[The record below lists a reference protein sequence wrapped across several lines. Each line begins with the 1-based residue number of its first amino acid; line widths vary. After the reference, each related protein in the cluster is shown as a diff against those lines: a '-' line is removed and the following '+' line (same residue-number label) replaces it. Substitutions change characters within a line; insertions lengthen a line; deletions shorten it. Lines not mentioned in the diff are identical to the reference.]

1 MDVTGKNLLPKTKES
16 ISPPEINESEDGLI
30 VHHPERNMR
39 ISFKGKLALAIFVA
53 VLPLFIISLWLA
65 RGEENALWIILG
77 GLFAITLGLSLVQ
90 WATKPISALSH
101 QAKKLAGLK
110 IESHHLFGLLS
121 TEPPGDEVI
130 SNALEKI
137 ERNLNEIQS
146 LYNISQL
153 VASKTDLEGT
163 LGAIVKEAV
172 KLLDADA
179 GIIGLW
185 DTEKEIFQDIAECN
199 LPISFPGREFGAEES
214 FASQIAKTGRVIFLD
229 DYSSYPH
236 RLEELKEFEFRATVG
251 APLMVKGES
260 KGAIIVLSRDQS
272 RQFSFYD
279 GNLLATFASQA
290 GSALEKIRLYR
301 LAVDQ
306 FEYLSQT
313 KEQLALERKE
323 LAHAFSNMVHVQE
336 TERDRIAV
344 DIHDGVVQS
353 MVGSIFELRAVLV
366 QFTDIPEGLHSK
378 IMRVQ
383 TLLEE
388 SVLELRRV
396 IYNLRPITLDRVGLV
411 PAVNQLIEEF
421 SKLRDVC
428 PSIEVFGSP
437 YRFSPQ
443 AETAAY
449 RIIQESLNN
458 ACKHAHAKHVDI
470 VLRFYPDQIRI
481 SVIDD
486 GLGFSIE
493 EQSPYQGDHVGLI
506 GMKDRALSVGGELA
520 INSVLDKGT
529 EITLTLP
536 RSSPNMDNHED
547 LDELET
553 VSPAI
558 STSQE

>member
-1 MDVTGKNLLPKTKES
+1 MNTIGKKPIPKKKDN
-16 ISPPEINESEDGLI
+16 ISTPEIAEVENGLA
-30 VHHPERNMR
+30 VHHPERGMR
-39 ISFKGKLALAIFVA
+39 ISLKGKLTLAIIVA
-53 VLPLFIISLWLA
+53 VSPLFIISLCLVG
-65 RGEENALWIILG
+65 GEGNALWIILG
-77 GLFAITLGLSLVQ
+77 GLLAITLGLSLVQ

-110 IESHHLFGLLS
+110 IESRHLFGLLS

-137 ERNLNEIQS
+137 ERNLSEIQS

-153 VASKTDLEGT
+153 VASNTDLEGT
-163 LGAIVKEAV
+163 LSAIVKEAV
-172 KLLDADA
+172 ELLDADA

-185 DTEKEIFQDIAECN
+185 DTQKETFLDIAECN
-199 LPISFPGREFGAEES
+199 LPISFPGREFGADES

-236 RLEELKEFEFRATVG
+236 RLEELDNFKFRATVG

-306 FEYLSQT
+306 FEDLSQA
-313 KEQLALERKE
+313 KEQLALERQE
-323 LAHAFSNMVHVQE
+323 LARAFSNMVHVQE

-353 MVGSIFELRAVLV
+353 MVGSLFELRAVLV
-366 QFTDIPEGLHSK
+366 QFTDMPEGLQSK
-378 IMRVQ
+378 ILRVQ

-396 IYNLRPITLDRVGLV
+396 IYNLRPITLDRAGLE
-411 PAVNQLIEEF
+411 PAVNQLTEEF
-421 SKLRDVC
+421 NKLTDVR

-458 ACKHAHAKHVDI
+458 ACKHAHATRVDI

-481 SVIDD
+481 SVIDN

-493 EQSPYQGDHVGLI
+493 EKSPHHGEHVGLI
-506 GMKDRALSVGGELA
+506 GMKDRALSVGGELT
-520 INSVLDKGT
+520 INSVLDEGT

-536 RSSPNMDNHED
+536 RSSPNVRIHED

-553 VSPAI
+553 I
-558 STSQE
+558 STTISTNQE